1 LIETVTPS
9 DREREKKKKSHFY
22 YHYYLFIYLFILYNE
37 IVGRLKKSAQ
47 ISFHKKKKKKKKKK
61 KSSMNQ
67 CMLSK
72 NVNIRYF
79 RHRKYK
85 YFIECHEVTG
95 NMSGEG

>member
-1 LIETVTPS
+1 
-9 DREREKKKKSHFY
+9 
-22 YHYYLFIYLFILYNE
+22 
-37 IVGRLKKSAQ
+37 
-47 ISFHKKKKKKKKKK
+47 
-61 KSSMNQ
+61 
-67 CMLSK
+67 LSK